1 MATMLRS
8 DSRKMYSWWWD
19 SHISPKNS
27 KWLHENLTGV
37 AYSVATSSSYF
48 GIFCLSPDMD
58 TKIRLMIKII
68 EVDEDSFARRAEMY
82 YKKRPELM
90 KLVEE
95 FYRAY
100 RALAERYDNAT
111 GVIRQAQTTMEIVFP
126 NQNPF
131 SSVDDGT
138 PGSGYGPDPQTPRVL
153 SEDLELAARN
163 GLKQLRKFLGADG
176 RVRKG
181 LNFNEAD
188 ENESVNENLQ
198 KAHDLSESQREAE
211 LQALKEALAKLEAEK
226 LAGLV
231 EYRQSLEKIS
241 TLESKIS
248 RAQEDSDAYS
258 ELARNAE
265 AEVLSLKEA
274 LAKMEAEREASL
286 LRYQKCLEKISE
298 LEATV
303 SHSQQDAAQLK
314 DRVGKAE
321 KEAED
326 LRDVLIRMKD
336 EKEADLANYLQA
348 LEKIASLENK
358 LLLAEHDASMANERV
373 NKAKKE
379 AEALRAVIAK
389 LEEEKKAIDHQHQL
403 CLEKI
408 SHLEQQIVLYQREA
422 ERLKVEVGA
431 GVEKIRGAEERCLML
446 ESSNKSMQLELDSL
460 LQKVGAQNEE
470 LSEKQKELGRLWTCV
485 QEERMRFAESE
496 TAFQALQKLQSVAQ
510 DELRSAAAELQK
522 RVQLLKEMEIQ
533 NEQLSSDIKIMR
545 SENKNLNE
553 VNISSALS
561 IKNMQEEIL
570 NLREGKEKLE
580 EELGVRHDQRNG
592 LQKEIYSLKE
602 EIDDLRKRHGYVLDQ
617 VTSVGLNAES
627 FCSSVRKLQ
636 DENLKLKDSC
646 QRNDAEIA
654 ALLEKLVLME
664 SLIEKSTKL
673 ETSLAYV
680 NAELEGAREKV
691 RELEDSFRLL
701 SGEKSSVVAENAGLF
716 SQLAI
721 TTENLEKLSE
731 RNTRLENS
739 LSDAN
744 AELEAVRKK
753 CKNLEKSSLLLS
765 DENSVLVSE
774 RQTLSL
780 QLESSHKSLEEL
792 GKRHWEL
799 EQKYSHLEE
808 EREATLRKVEELR
821 ASLDAEKQEHAKS
834 AMLSGL
840 QMADMEKRVLSL
852 QEAGEQMREEM
863 EEELDKAVNAQLE
876 IFILRKYVQDLKDRN
891 SSLLIKFEQVLDA
904 FALSEKLILR
914 LERDNLE
921 QQLEFRLLTDQIK
934 RLRMGMY
941 QLCKAL
947 EVDAVVECEDITYKD
962 QTILQNLLSKL
973 DDTKRSLSK
982 ALDENQT
989 LVIEKSVLVA
999 LLEQLKLE
1007 IADWKAV
1014 VNKLSLEFKFG
1025 NDKLVSLQ
1033 KDMQRLLQSNEEL
1046 ILRFREGNHRE
1057 ELHAVEIEN
1066 LRGKLFDIQSAHHNL
1081 ERANE
1086 LIREEKA
1093 KLLKGMANL
1102 EQEKCQLERENSHLF
1117 CETVALDNLTMIF
1130 KTIIVENSAD
1140 IKELAHNIDQF
1151 NNINLSLEAKVKNT
1165 AGKLEE
1171 VYLEKT
1177 RLAEKLEEVH
1187 TEKTHLEGKLDE
1199 ARTDNTR
1206 LEGKLE
1212 DAYTMQTHLEV
1223 RLHGVEKELKEVST
1237 VKGQLE
1243 TEIENAQSTL
1253 SQNEREFLDA
1263 AAVIDNQGKQILEL
1277 SQKYHQQVKDCQLLQ
1292 ETIPDLDAEI
1302 SRANMQ
1308 NEEAKKNLAAL
1319 SAELKEGSD
1328 EVELWEATG
1337 MKLFREL
1344 QSSSVREVVFRE
1356 KLFELNESFE
1366 SLADENYF
1374 KGIEVAELRGKCG
1387 NLEGENRQ
1395 IRAELDAYS
1404 PAIESLRDS
1413 VASLESHITPRTQ
1426 IGNEDRKDAESRQTD
1441 RDAVFPPEPER
1452 IAEMTEI
1459 QSRIKAIENAMVEMK
1474 RIAEDSHG
1482 SGAKLQAAT
1491 KQVEPLRATQTHSR
1505 RLSSRSSQLF
1515 PCQEDFGHGTSD
1527 SWRQRR
1533 LGPDA
1538 YEVGGD
1544 ELRMKDI
1551 MLDQVTE
1558 SSFYGRH
1565 DRQISKTDDDILEL
1579 WETIERAG
1587 SIDLTVGRS
1596 ERAALA
1602 ASPKS
1607 KCSETKSGR
1616 PSTESLVE
1624 KGMCIDGKE
1633 ISKRFSDPPR
1643 EENRK
1648 KILERLDSDLQKL
1661 NNLQTTVQDLKKVQA
1676 IEYHSSKGKGS
1687 ELETAK
1693 EQLAE
1698 AERTILK
1705 LRDVNTRLVK
1715 NVEVSSSSFDSLSTV
1730 ESSEGVVVASSGG
1743 GVVGRSARRRKVWDQ
1758 AKKCSEKIGRLQM
1771 EVHKIQ
1777 FLLLKLD
1784 GDGKTGKGR
1793 AAERNTRVILHDYL
1807 YGGLRTPRRRKK
1819 VRFCACV
1826 QPPTKGD

>member
-27 KWLHENLTGV
+27 KWLHENLT
-37 AYSVATSSSYF
+37 
-48 GIFCLSPDMD
+48 DMD

-111 GVIRQAQTTMEIVFP
+111 GVIRQAQTTMEKVFP

-131 SSVDDGT
+131 SVDDGT
-138 PGSGYGPDPQTPRVL
+138 PGSGYEPDPQTPQVL

-188 ENESVNENLQ
+188 ENESANENLQ
-198 KAHDLSESQREAE
+198 KAHDLSESRREAE
-211 LQALKEALAKLEAEK
+211 LQALKETLAKLEAEK
-226 LAGLV
+226 LASLV

-241 TLESKIS
+241 TLESEIL
-248 RAQEDSDAYS
+248 RVQEDSDTYS
-258 ELARNAE
+258 ERARNAE

-298 LEATV
+298 LEVTV

-326 LRDVLIRMKD
+326 LRDVLTRLKD
-336 EKEADLANYLQA
+336 EKEADLAKYLQA

-358 LLLAEHDASMANERV
+358 LLLAEHDASMANERA
-373 NKAKKE
+373 NKAEKE
-379 AEALRAVIAK
+379 AEALRAAIAK
-389 LEEEKKAIDHQHQL
+389 WEEEKEAIAHQNQL

-408 SHLEQQIVLYQREA
+408 SYLERQIALYQGEA
-422 ERLKVEVGA
+422 ERLKLEVDA
-431 GVEKIRGAEERCLML
+431 GVKKLRGAEEQCLEL

-485 QEERMRFAESE
+485 QEERVRFSEAE
-496 TAFQALQKLQSVAQ
+496 TAFQALQKLHSVAQ
-510 DELRSAAAELQK
+510 VELRSAAAELQK

-533 NEQLSSDIKIMR
+533 NEQLSSDIKNMR
-545 SENKNLNE
+545 SENKSLNE

-580 EELGVRHDQRNG
+580 EELGVGHDQQNG
-592 LQKEIYSLKE
+592 LQREIYSVKE

-627 FCSSVRKLQ
+627 FCSSVRELQ

-654 ALLEKLVLME
+654 ALLKKLVLME

-673 ETSLAYV
+673 ETSLANV
-680 NAELEGAREKV
+680 SAELEGAREKV
-691 RELEDSFRLL
+691 RALEDSFRLL
-701 SGEKSSVVAENAGLF
+701 LGEKSAVVAENVALI
-716 SQLAI
+716 SHLAI

-744 AELEAVRKK
+744 AELEALREK
-753 CKNLEKSSLLLS
+753 CKNLEKSSRLLS

-780 QLESSHKSLEEL
+780 QLELSHKSLEEL
-792 GKRHWEL
+792 GKRHGEL
-799 EQKYSHLEE
+799 EQKYSRLEE
-808 EREATLRKVEELR
+808 EREAALRKVEELR
-821 ASLDAEKQEHAKS
+821 ASLNAEKQEHAKS
-834 AMLSGL
+834 AMLSRL
-840 QMADMEKRVLSL
+840 QMGDMEKRVMSL
-852 QEAGEQMREEM
+852 QEAGERTREEM
-863 EEELDKAVNAQLE
+863 DDELDKAVNAQLE

-904 FALSEKLILR
+904 FALSEKLIRR
-914 LERDNLE
+914 LERDNLG

-1007 IADWKAV
+1007 VADWKAV
-1014 VNKLSLEFKFG
+1014 VNKLSLEFKSG

-1033 KDMQRLLQSNEEL
+1033 NDMQRLLQSNEEL
-1046 ILRFREGNHRE
+1046 ILRVREGNHRE
-1057 ELHAVEIEN
+1057 ELHAVEIEY
-1066 LRGKLFDIQSAHHNL
+1066 LRGKLFDIQSACHNL
-1081 ERANE
+1081 ERAND
-1086 LIREEKA
+1086 LLREEKA
-1093 KLLKGMANL
+1093 KLLKGMVNL
-1102 EQEKCQLERENSHLF
+1102 EQDKRQLERENSHLF
-1117 CETVALDNLTMIF
+1117 GETIALDNLAMIF
-1130 KTIIVENSAD
+1130 KTIILENSAD
-1140 IKELAHNIDQF
+1140 IKELARNIDQL
-1151 NNINLSLEAKVKNT
+1151 NNINVSLEAKVKNT
-1165 AGKLEE
+1165 AGKLDE

-1177 RLAEKLEEVH
+1177 HLAEKLEEVH

-1199 ARTDNTR
+1199 AHMDKTR

-1212 DAYTMQTHLEV
+1212 DAYTMKTHLEV

-1243 TEIENAQSTL
+1243 AEIENAQSTL

-1263 AAVIDNQGKQILEL
+1263 AALIDNQGKQILQL

-1292 ETIPDLDAEI
+1292 ETIRDLDAEI
-1302 SRANMQ
+1302 SSANVQ
-1308 NEEAKKNLAAL
+1308 NEETKRNLAAL
-1319 SAELKEGSD
+1319 SAEPKKGRD
-1328 EVELWEATG
+1328 EVEVWEAAG
-1337 MKLFREL
+1337 MKLFYEL
-1344 QSSSVREVVFRE
+1344 QSSCFREVVFRE
-1356 KLFELNESFE
+1356 KLFELNGSFE

-1374 KGIEVAELRGKCG
+1374 KGIEVAELRGKVG

-1395 IRAELDAYS
+1395 MRTELDAYS
-1404 PAIESLRDS
+1404 PAIKSLRDC
-1413 VASLESHITPRTQ
+1413 VASLERHITPPTQ
-1426 IGNEDRKDAESRQTD
+1426 IGNEDRKDAESCQTG
-1441 RDAVFPPEPER
+1441 RDVLFPPEPER
-1452 IAEMTEI
+1452 IAEMVEM
-1459 QSRIKAIENAMVEMK
+1459 QSRIKAIENAMVDMK
-1474 RIAEDSHG
+1474 RIAEDFHG
-1482 SGAKLQAAT
+1482 SSAKLHAAT
-1491 KQVEPLRATQTHSR
+1491 KQVEPLKATQTHSR
-1505 RLSSRSSQLF
+1505 RGSSRSSRRF
-1515 PCQEDFGHGTSD
+1515 PSQEDFYHGTSD
-1527 SWRQRR
+1527 GWRQQR
-1533 LGPDA
+1533 LGPNA

-1551 MLDQVTE
+1551 MLDQVNE

-1565 DRQISKTDDDILEL
+1565 GRQISKTDDDILEL

-1596 ERAALA
+1596 QRAALA

-1607 KCSETKSGR
+1607 KYSENKSGR

-1633 ISKRFSDPPR
+1633 ISKRFRDPPC

-1661 NNLQTTVQDLKKVQA
+1661 NNLQTTVQDLKKIQA

-1687 ELETAK
+1687 ERETTK

-1698 AERTILK
+1698 AERMILK
-1705 LRDVNTRLVK
+1705 LLDVNTRLIK

-1730 ESSEGVVVASSGG
+1730 ESSEGAVVASSGG

-1758 AKKCSEKIGRLQM
+1758 ARKCSEKIGRLQM
-1771 EVHKIQ
+1771 EVQKIQ

-1784 GDGKTGKGR
+1784 GDGKTGKGQ
-1793 AAERNTRVILHDYL
+1793 AAERNTRVILRDYL

>member
-27 KWLHENLTGV
+27 KWLHENLT
-37 AYSVATSSSYF
+37 
-48 GIFCLSPDMD
+48 DMD

-111 GVIRQAQTTMEIVFP
+111 GVIRQAQTTMEKVFP

-138 PGSGYGPDPQTPRVL
+138 PGSGYEPDPQTPRVL

-163 GLKQLRKFLGADG
+163 GLKQLHKFLGADG

-181 LNFNEAD
+181 LNFNEVD
-188 ENESVNENLQ
+188 EIESANENLQ
-198 KAHDLSESQREAE
+198 KAHDLSESQRKAE
-211 LQALKEALAKLEAEK
+211 LQVLKEALAKLEAEK

-241 TLESKIS
+241 TLESEIS
-248 RAQEDSDAYS
+248 HVQEDSDAYS
-258 ELARNAE
+258 ERAGNAE

-303 SHSQQDAAQLK
+303 SHSQKDAAQLK
-314 DRVGKAE
+314 DRVRKAE
-321 KEAED
+321 N
-326 LRDVLIRMKD
+326 LRDVVARLKD
-336 EKEADLANYLQA
+336 EKEGDLAKYLQA

-358 LLLAEHDASMANERV
+358 LLLAENDASMANERG
-373 NKAKKE
+373 NKAEKE
-379 AEALRAVIAK
+379 VEALRAAIAK
-389 LEEEKKAIDHQHQL
+389 LEEEKEAIAHEHQL

-408 SHLEQQIVLYQREA
+408 SYLEQQITLYQGEA
-422 ERLKVEVGA
+422 ERLKVEVDV
-431 GVEKIRGAEERCLML
+431 GVEKLRGAEEQCLKM
-446 ESSNKSMQLELDSL
+446 ESSNKSMQLKLDSL

-485 QEERMRFAESE
+485 QEERMRFSEAEMR
-496 TAFQALQKLQSVAQ
+496 FQALQKLHSVAQ
-510 DELRSAAAELQK
+510 GELRSAAAELQK

-533 NEQLSSDIKIMR
+533 NEQLSSDIQSMR
-545 SENKNLNE
+545 RESKSLNE
-553 VNISSALS
+553 V
-561 IKNMQEEIL
+561 MQEEIL
-570 NLREGKEKLE
+570 SLREGKETLE
-580 EELGVRHDQRNG
+580 EELGVGHDQHNS
-592 LQKEIYSLKE
+592 LQKEIYSLKD
-602 EIDDLRKRHGYVLDQ
+602 EIDDLRKRQGYVLDQ

-627 FCSSVRKLQ
+627 FCSSVRELQ

-646 QRNDAEIA
+646 QRNDAAIA
-654 ALLEKLVLME
+654 ALLEKLALME

-673 ETSLAYV
+673 ETSLANV
-680 NAELEGAREKV
+680 SAELEGAREKV
-691 RELEDSFRLL
+691 RALEDSFRLL
-701 SGEKSSVVAENAGLF
+701 LGEKSAFVAENAALI

-721 TTENLEKLSE
+721 TAENLEKLSE

-744 AELEAVRKK
+744 AELEALREK
-753 CKNLEKSSLLLS
+753 CKNLEKSYQLLS

-774 RQTLSL
+774 RRTLSL

-792 GKRHWEL
+792 GKRHGEL
-799 EQKYSHLEE
+799 ERKYSCLEE
-808 EREATLRKVEELR
+808 EREAALRKVEELR

-834 AMLSGL
+834 AMLSRL

-852 QEAGEQMREEM
+852 QEAGERTREEM
-863 EEELDKAVNAQLE
+863 EDELDKAVNAQLE
-876 IFILRKYVQDLKDRN
+876 IFILGKYVQDLKDRN

-904 FALSEKLILR
+904 FALSEKLISQ

-1007 IADWKAV
+1007 VADWKAV
-1014 VNKLSLEFKFG
+1014 VNKLSLEFKSG

-1033 KDMQRLLQSNEEL
+1033 NDMQRLLQSNEEL
-1046 ILRFREGNHRE
+1046 ILRVREGNHRE

-1066 LRGKLFDIQSAHHNL
+1066 LRGKLFDIQSACHNL
-1081 ERANE
+1081 ERAND
-1086 LIREEKA
+1086 LICEEKA

-1102 EQEKCQLERENSHLF
+1102 EQEKRQLEHENSHLF
-1117 CETVALDNLTMIF
+1117 GETVALDNLVMIF

-1140 IKELAHNIDQF
+1140 IKELACNMDQL
-1151 NNINLSLEAKVKNT
+1151 NYINVSLEAKVKNT

-1177 RLAEKLEEVH
+1177 HLAEKLEEVH

-1199 ARTDNTR
+1199 AHMDKTC
-1206 LEGKLE
+1206 LKGKLE
-1212 DAYTMQTHLEV
+1212 DAYTMKTHLEV
-1223 RLHGVEKELKEVST
+1223 RLHGIEKELKEVST

-1243 TEIENAQSTL
+1243 AEIENAQSTL

-1292 ETIPDLDAEI
+1292 ETIRDLDAEI

-1308 NEEAKKNLAAL
+1308 NEETKRNLAAL
-1319 SAELKEGSD
+1319 SAELKKGRD

-1344 QSSSVREVVFRE
+1344 QISSVREVVFKE
-1356 KLFELNESFE
+1356 KLFDLNESFK
-1366 SLADENYF
+1366 SLAAENYF
-1374 KGIEVAELRGKCG
+1374 KGIEVAEQRGKVG
-1387 NLEGENRQ
+1387 NIEGENRQ
-1395 IRAELDAYS
+1395 MRAELDAYS
-1404 PAIESLRDS
+1404 PAIKSLRDC

-1441 RDAVFPPEPER
+1441 RDAIFSSEPER
-1452 IAEMTEI
+1452 IAEMTEM
-1459 QSRIKAIENAMVEMK
+1459 QTRIKAIENTMVEMK

-1482 SGAKLQAAT
+1482 SSAKLQAAT
-1491 KQVEPLRATQTHSR
+1491 KQFEPLRPTQTHSR
-1505 RLSSRSSQLF
+1505 RGSSRSSRRF
-1515 PCQEDFGHGTSD
+1515 PSQEDFGHGTSD
-1527 SWRQRR
+1527 GWRQRR

-1565 DRQISKTDDDILEL
+1565 CRQISKTDDDILEL

-1596 ERAALA
+1596 QRAALV

-1607 KCSETKSGR
+1607 KYSENKSGR

-1633 ISKRFSDPPR
+1633 ISKRFSDPPC

-1661 NNLQTTVQDLKKVQA
+1661 NNLQTAVQDLKKVQA

-1687 ELETAK
+1687 ELDTTK

-1705 LRDVNTRLVK
+1705 LLDVNTRLVK

-1730 ESSEGVVVASSGG
+1730 ESSEGAVVASIGG

-1758 AKKCSEKIGRLQM
+1758 ARKCSEKIGRLQM
-1771 EVHKIQ
+1771 EVQKIQ

-1793 AAERNTRVILHDYL
+1793 QAERNTRVILRDYL